1 MRKIDTLKNA
11 LYQLVGENSALVE
24 KIKVVNAKY
33 PQIMEIS
40 ISDDKT
46 SSAWHDSNK
55 IILGIK
61 MLPQLY
67 TICEKITN
75 KFNITACMNIESKYS
90 CYGDESIRG
99 LLSVYNN
106 EITCTPPSQI
116 IESINFLNENCKNQK
131 KEFTA
136 VDTLVLYSIEYSICH
151 EVGHLLY
158 DNEIQNSIKKE
169 LRADEFAFQI
179 AKNQYEVEMKN
190 NTPIA
195 YSRKIGTLLGVSSV
209 LFYRKQNEENDDKGH
224 PHTIERMYSM
234 LNNWQIGH
242 DSLLWEIGCY
252 LIEKWTGNNGIPL
265 PWKNDDNS
273 SFRDKFMCVYSRI
286 DKNHLYRV

>member
-1 MRKIDTLKNA
+1 MMKKIDTFKNA
-11 LYQLVGENSALVE
+11 LYQLVGENLVLVE
-24 KIKVVNAKY
+24 KIKIVNAKY

-67 TICEKITN
+67 SICKEIT
-75 KFNITACMNIESKYS
+75 KSFNISACMNVESKYS
-90 CYGDESIRG
+90 SCGEGSIRG

-106 EITCTPPSQI
+106 DVTCTPPSQI
-116 IESINFLNENCKNQK
+116 VESTNFLNENSKNQK

-136 VDTLVLYSIEYSICH
+136 VDTLVLCALEYSICH

-158 DNEIQNSIKKE
+158 DKEELKSIEKE
-169 LRADEFAFQI
+169 TTADKFAFQVI
-179 AKNQYEVEMKN
+179 KKQYKSELNVN
-190 NTPIA
+190 CPIV
-195 YSRKIGTLLGVSSV
+195 YSRVIGTFLGVSSV
-209 LFYRKQNEENDDKGH
+209 LFYRKSEEENSDIEH

-234 LNNWQIGH
+234 LNNWQVSC
-242 DSLLWEIGCY
+242 DSSLWELGCY
-252 LIEKWTGNNGIPL
+252 LIEKWTDNNGMTL
-265 PWKNDDNS
+265 PWCNQGNS
-273 SFRDKFMCVYSRI
+273 SFQDKFMCAYNRI
-286 DKNHLYRV
+286 NREHQYV